1 MVYLVNS
8 PHLGIKEFEDYNK
21 MLGFV
26 RQCTAFW
33 CTDPSY
39 YGRNFETIYNECL
52 ENKNFEGIVQVF
64 EVETYFYSHNTNH
77 NFPCDLSTADRNI
90 PFKMTRIL

>member
-8 PHLGIKEFEDYNK
+8 PHLGIKEFDNYDEVLDY
-21 MLGFV
+21 V

-39 YGRNFETIYNECL
+39 YGRDFETIYKECL
-52 ENKNFEGIVQVF
+52 EEKNFHSIVQVF
-64 EVETYFYSHNTNH
+64 KVETYFHSRTINYD
-77 NFPCDLSTADRNI
+77 FPCGLSEADTNV